1 MKLGVVTLFPELFD
15 RLLDH
20 SMLAR
25 AKQKGLWSLETASPR
40 DFATDVHRT
49 VDDSPYGGG
58 PGMVLKVDVVVAA
71 AESLSTLG
79 QGPVLVMDPAGTPMK
94 QSRVRSLAQEKCV
107 TFICGHYE
115 GMDERVLDVLGA
127 EPVSVCDFV
136 VTGGELPAMM
146 LIDALVRL
154 QPGVLGDPESH
165 EDDSFGEDS
174 LLGFPLYTR
183 PLEFRGHKV
192 SDVMASG
199 HHGKVAE
206 LRRLQRLLR
215 TMERRPDLMS
225 QAELTKSDMKLL
237 KKALEAKELEAGLM
251 DD

>member
-40 DFATDVHRT
+40 SFAKDVHRT

-58 PGMVLKVDVVVAA
+58 PGMVLRVDMVVEA
-71 AESLSTLG
+71 AESLTTLG
-79 QGPVLVMDPAGTPMK
+79 RGPVLVMDPAGVPLK
-94 QSRVRSLAQEKCV
+94 QARVRELAKEESV

-115 GMDERVLDVLGA
+115 GMDERVLDVLDA

-146 LIDALVRL
+146 LMDALVRL

-165 EDDSFGEDS
+165 EDDSFGEDA

-192 SDVMASG
+192 SDVLASG

-206 LRRLQRLLR
+206 QRRLQRLVR
-215 TMERRPDLMS
+215 TLQRRPDLLA
-225 QAELTKSDMKLL
+225 QAGLTKADIKLM
-237 KKALEAKELEAGLM
+237 KKAFEAKQIEAGQK

>member
-40 DFATDVHRT
+40 AFATDVHRT

-58 PGMVLKVDVVVAA
+58 PGMVMKVDVVVAA

-94 QSRVRSLAQEKCV
+94 QSRVRSLAQEKSV
-107 TFICGHYE
+107 TLICGHYE

-192 SDVMASG
+192 SEVLASG

-206 LRRLQRLLR
+206 QRRLQRLMR
-215 TMERRPDLMS
+215 TLHRRPELLAQADLS
-225 QAELTKSDMKLL
+225 RADMKLL
-237 KKALEAKELEAGLM
+237 KKAIEAEQADPGLK

>member
-40 DFATDVHRT
+40 AFATDVHRT

-94 QSRVRSLAQEKCV
+94 QSRVRSLAQEKSV
-107 TFICGHYE
+107 TLICGHYE
-115 GMDERVLDVLGA
+115 GMDERVLNVLEA

-183 PLEFRGHKV
+183 PLEYRGHKV
-192 SDVMASG
+192 SEVLASG

-206 LRRLQRLLR
+206 QRRLQRLLR
-215 TMERRPDLMS
+215 TLQRRPELLAQADLS
-225 QAELTKSDMKLL
+225 KSDIKLL
-237 KKALEAKELEAGLM
+237 KKAIEAEQADPGLK